1 MYKTLDSTRNQTLS
15 DNWETRQ
22 LAGPSAILP
31 ALTPCWACIES
42 VLNILTD
49 EYKWESKRASSQV
62 LGRGYWRPEA
72 VLCSV
77 HAIITKLATSGGK
90 MLARPLLLGRCPSF
104 IPSSVHPFQGIQS
117 VFTLITN
124 NYRCEISHGIDYLR
138 SCTCVVWYS
147 NTSGSNCQT
156 SLVVGKAQEQGCY
169 QNNGTIRVRT
179 RGGACILVMSYL
191 KALPIVKHL
200 PPHCFVQTNISKL
213 NVPP

>member
-1 MYKTLDSTRNQTLS
+1 MYWVSLEYPYRWIQMRKQES
-15 DNWETRQ
+15 
-22 LAGPSAILP
+22 IL
-31 ALTPCWACIES
+31 
-42 VLNILTD
+42 
-49 EYKWESKRASSQV
+49 ASSWTRILASRSSV
-62 LGRGYWRPEA
+62 VP
-72 VLCSV
+72 V

-169 QNNGTIRVRT
+169 QNNGTIWVRT